1 MNSDDAPQTPEQKL
15 EQAFIDESEETNWSD
30 SEGDLDPSVEA
41 LGETEPLAPLPE
53 LTLEHSKSSEPERA
67 EPLQSSELEE
77 SPESEYSAASPAP
90 SLEHS
95 APEPAQS
102 SQSLEIAATEALA
115 TAPSEE
121 PKIPESEAEPEPQQP
136 IALDTDVPSSPP
148 ESEDIEARQ
157 GEIEELERR
166 KAALTEEIRSLQA
179 AKEELLSEQIAQV
192 RATLDRLVQESLS
205 ELEGRKQTLQL
216 SIEKLERR
224 RDRVSEEMRASFAG
238 VSQDMA
244 IRVQGFKDYLVGS
257 LQDLSAAAEQL
268 ELPSFE
274 PPREKPRPEVP
285 TRSRGGNR
293 DEPPTPR
300 FAKQSFQEQR
310 QHIANLLE
318 QYRIRPDYYGPA
330 WQLRR
335 TFEPIHAE
343 RVQKWFFSQGGR
355 GSVRTMGS
363 RLQNILVASAATS
376 VLRNLYSDRL
386 RTLVL
391 ANTPERLGEWRR
403 GLQDCLGISR
413 SDFGPT
419 RGVVLFESPDALV
432 QKADRLV
439 EDKFLPFVII
449 DEAEGQIDLAL
460 LQFPLWL
467 AFAPDPSSMSSY
479 LY

>member
-15 EQAFIDESEETNWSD
+15 EQAFIDESETNWSE
-30 SEGDLDPSVEA
+30 SEGDREPSVEEA
-41 LGETEPLAPLPE
+41 ETVEPLEPLPE
-53 LTLEHSKSSEPERA
+53 LKIQNSDPSEIE
-67 EPLQSSELEE
+67 
-77 SPESEYSAASPAP
+77 
-90 SLEHS
+90 
-95 APEPAQS
+95 
-102 SQSLEIAATEALA
+102 ATERREE
-115 TAPSEE
+115 TAETSETE
-121 PKIPESEAEPEPQQP
+121 
-136 IALDTDVPSSPP
+136 SPP
-148 ESEDIEARQ
+148 EPDPELEPQISIASPPEPPSPSPNVTETSEGRRD
-157 GEIEELERR
+157 IEELEQR
-166 KAALTEEIRSLQA
+166 KAALEAEIQALQA
-179 AKEELLSEQIAQV
+179 RKEELLSEQIVQV
-192 RATLDRLVQESLS
+192 RATLERMVQESLS
-205 ELEGRKQTLQL
+205 ELEGRKQNLQL

-224 RDRVSEEMRASFAG
+224 RDRISEEMRTSFAG
-238 VSQDMA
+238 VSQEMA

-268 ELPSFE
+268 ELPEFE
-274 PPREKPRPEVP
+274 PPREKPREEEPR
-285 TRSRGGNR
+285 RSRGGNR
-293 DEPPTPR
+293 GEPPAPR
-300 FAKQSFQEQR
+300 FAKQGFQEQR

-318 QYRIRPDYYGPA
+318 QYRIRPDYYGPP

-355 GSVRTMGS
+355 GSIRTMGS
-363 RLQNILVASAATS
+363 RLQNILVAAAVMS
-376 VLRNLYSDRL
+376 ILRNLYSDRL

-432 QKADRLV
+432 QKAERLV
-439 EDKFLPFVII
+439 EDKLLPLAIV

-460 LQFPLWL
+460 LQFPLLL
-467 AFAPDPSSMSSY
+467 AFAPDPGSMSSY